1 MKILQVIIKNLKLL
15 TRSKGS
21 ALIVLLGPLI
31 LMLLISLSFNNSTL
45 FNVKIGAYSDSY
57 SELAESIL
65 SQLEDEQY
73 KVVKVDS
80 EEDCVDKVKT
90 EGVQL
95 CLLIPPSLQITSQEP
110 ITFYVDDSRIN
121 LVHLIINTISNKL
134 SIKSEEL
141 SIDLTTKIV
150 NVLNDAN
157 VKIAEE
163 SPNLPEV
170 KSTLT
175 LTESKLSELD
185 SAISGLESTSS
196 ISSEISNIQLSLNV
210 SSGEFSNLTSLVS
223 ALETKISQVKS
234 SSEGV
239 SSLVSQISKEKEK
252 VERLNSA
259 LSSIIINIDS
269 IEIKDIDKIVNPI
282 SSEVRPIT
290 TDSTHLGNAFPV
302 LLMIVLMFT
311 GIVLSASTVIDEKTS
326 KAYLRNYISP
336 TPSVFFLIGDYA
348 FSLIIMLL
356 QMAVIFI
363 VTILATS
370 APFSYIELLNTL
382 VALILISSVFI
393 LIGMFIG
400 YVFRSSETANMASIS
415 VATVLLFF
423 SSTVLPLETLPV
435 TIREIVKYNPFVLG
449 ESLLRQTILFKESLQ
464 GSYIVMS
471 AIILYISVLAVLTY
485 LTRRLNKN
493 I

>member
-90 EGVQL
+90 EVVQL

-223 ALETKISQVKS
+223 ALETKIFQVKS

-336 TPSVFFLIGDYA
+336 TPSVFFIIGDYA

-415 VATVLLFF
+415 VAAALLFF

-471 AIILYISVLAVLTY
+471 AIILYIAVLAVLTY

>member
-90 EGVQL
+90 EVVQL

-302 LLMIVLMFT
+302 LLMIVLMF
-311 GIVLSASTVIDEKTS
+311 LALAKTH
-326 KAYLRNYISP
+326 
-336 TPSVFFLIGDYA
+336 F
-348 FSLIIMLL
+348 
-356 QMAVIFI
+356 
-363 VTILATS
+363 
-370 APFSYIELLNTL
+370 
-382 VALILISSVFI
+382 
-393 LIGMFIG
+393 
-400 YVFRSSETANMASIS
+400 
-415 VATVLLFF
+415 
-423 SSTVLPLETLPV
+423 
-435 TIREIVKYNPFVLG
+435 
-449 ESLLRQTILFKESLQ
+449 
-464 GSYIVMS
+464 
-471 AIILYISVLAVLTY
+471 
-485 LTRRLNKN
+485 
-493 I
+493 

>member
-90 EGVQL
+90 EVVQL
-95 CLLIPPSLQITSQEP
+95 CLLIPPSLQITSHEP

-336 TPSVFFLIGDYA
+336 TPSVFFIIGDYA